1 MTGPADIVPETLTH
15 LLYAFAVTDGTSG
28 TIQLTKYGA
37 DVKSLS
43 VGDTNEPGTNLY
55 GCLKQMYLLKLR
67 QRNLKVLLAIGGST
81 SSERGDFN
89 FVINPSA
96 RATFVESAVEF
107 VEDYGFDG
115 IDIDY
120 EYPAN
125 EAQGQGLAD
134 LVTALRS
141 AFTVLQQRKRDSEP
155 YQITVAVGAGPT
167 GYNFLK
173 IPQMDAA
180 IDYWNL
186 MAYDFTVSTS
196 THSDHHANLY
206 GGIRTSV
213 SGHSAVELYVLRGAT
228 PSKINLGMPLYG
240 YEFQETDGLRQP
252 HNRHGKTV
260 GYKDLP
266 SMHLPLSTSSPKILT
281 ESPSYSLSEE
291 NAKVFTDTADVA
303 SHSYDSSTRE
313 LITYDTAEITRTKS
327 QYIINNGL
335 AGSMFWELS
344 TDKLGGDSLVGT
356 AAAIFGTLD
365 PTQNHISYPNSKYE
379 NLRRNLGPR
388 PPSAWIR
395 DFQYSPGYP
404 VLHCDHLWTAKC
416 FTEGN
421 QPGGT
426 SNAWEDK
433 GPSPA

>member
-1 MTGPADIVPETLTH
+1 MASKTSFGYFINWGIYENNGNFQPTDIVPETLTH

-37 DVKSLS
+37 DVKKPFP
-43 VGDTNEPGTNLY
+43 GDTNEPGTNLY
-55 GCLKQMYLLKLR
+55 GCLKQLYLLKLR
-67 QRNLKVLLAIGGST
+67 QRNLKVLLAIGGWT
-81 SSERGDFN
+81 SSQRGEFN

-96 RATFVESAVEF
+96 RATFVESAVKF

-141 AFTVLQQRKRDSEP
+141 AFTALQQRKGDSEP

-167 GYNFLK
+167 GYNFLN
-173 IPQMDAA
+173 IRQMNAA

-196 THSDHHANLY
+196 PISDHHANLY
-206 GGIRTSV
+206 SEPNTRV
-213 SGHSAVELYVLRGAT
+213 SGDFAVGEYISRRAKR
-228 PSKINLGMPLYG
+228 SKINLGMPLYG
-240 YEFQETDGLRQP
+240 YVFQETDGLGRPHGRPQP
-252 HNRHGKTV
+252 DRTA
-260 GYKDLP
+260 GYKELP
-266 SMHLPLSTSSPKILT
+266 RTGA
-281 ESPSYSLSEE
+281 E
-291 NAKVFTDTADVA
+291 VFTDTAHVA
-303 SHSYDSSTRE
+303 SHSYDSRTKE
-313 LITYDTAEITRTKS
+313 LISYDTVDITRTKS
-327 QYIINNGL
+327 QYILDKGL

-344 TDKLGGDSLVGT
+344 KDKLGGDSLVGT

-379 NLRRNLGPR
+379 NLRRNFAPR
-388 PPSAWIR
+388 PPSAWDR
-395 DFQYSPGYP
+395 EWEYVQGSQA
-404 VLHCDHLWTAKC
+404 LHGGRLWTARWWTKGD
-416 FTEGN
+416 E
-421 QPGGT
+421 PGV
-426 SNAWEDK
+426 ADVWENS
-433 GPSPA
+433 GPSPN

>member
-1 MTGPADIVPETLTH
+1 MASKTSFGYFINWGIYENNGNFQPTDIVPETLTH

-37 DVKSLS
+37 DVKKPFP
-43 VGDTNEPGTNLY
+43 GDTNEPGTNLY
-55 GCLKQMYLLKLR
+55 GCLKQLYLLKLR
-67 QRNLKVLLAIGGST
+67 QRNLKVLLAIGGWT
-81 SSERGDFN
+81 SSQRGEFN

-96 RATFVESAVEF
+96 RATFVESAVKF

-141 AFTVLQQRKRDSEP
+141 AFTALQQRKGDSEP

-167 GYNFLK
+167 GYNFLN
-173 IPQMDAA
+173 IRQMDAA

-186 MAYDFTVSTS
+186 MAYDFTVTTS
-196 THSDHHANLY
+196 PHSDHHANLY

-213 SGHSAVELYVLRGAT
+213 SHFMDTSFRTRTALDDL
-228 PSKINLGMPLYG
+228 KI
-240 YEFQETDGLRQP
+240 R
-252 HNRHGKTV
+252 GKTV

-266 SMHLPLSTSSPKILT
+266 K
-281 ESPSYSLSEE
+281 E

-303 SHSYDSSTRE
+303 SHSYDSRTKE
-313 LITYDTAEITRTKS
+313 LISYDTADIIKTKS
-327 QYIINNGL
+327 QYIINNEL

-344 TDKLGGDSLVGT
+344 TDKKAGDSLVGT

-365 PTQNHISYPNSKYE
+365 PTRNHICYPNSKYE
-379 NLRRNLGPR
+379 NLRRNLAPR
-388 PPSAWIR
+388 PPSAWIH
-395 DFQYSPGYP
+395 DFEYALGYP
-404 VLHCDHLWTAKC
+404 VLHRGRLWTAKWI
-416 FTEGN
+416 TKGDE
-421 QPGGT
+421 PGGT
-426 SNAWEDK
+426 ANAWEDK
-433 GPSPA
+433 GPSPT